1 MIKYTDST
9 QTTTTAVCVTGS
21 KGSTGATGAQGPQG
35 DKGQT
40 GATGNGVSSVDVQYY
55 KSTSSTSLTGG
66 SWSTTNPGWENGK
79 YIWSKTVITY
89 TNGQKEETTPV
100 CITGAKGSTGA
111 QGPKGD
117 TGATG
122 PKGDKG
128 DTGATGKG
136 ISSITEKYA
145 VSSSNSTAPT
155 SWSNSVQ
162 TMTATN
168 KYLWNY
174 EIIKYT
180 DNSTVETAKRVI
192 GVYGDKGATGATGS
206 TGKGISS
213 ITNYYLVSASSSGVT
228 TSTSGWF
235 TTPGATSTSK
245 KYLWNYE
252 KITYTDN
259 STTKTTP
266 HIIGTHGATG
276 ATGPKGDKGD
286 TGDTGKGVSK
296 TEVYYY
302 LSTSN
307 TTQSGG
313 SWVTTPPTWSNGK
326 YYWQKIK
333 TTFTD
338 GSTSESTP
346 VCITGAKG
354 STGSTG
360 ATGKGISS
368 ITTEFYLST
377 SKTEQVNGSWTTTP
391 PTWSNGKYV
400 WTRIKIVYTNPSS
413 TVYTTPVCDSSW
425 EAVNEIEVGGRN
437 YWQNGDLSSDL
448 PAGTT
453 KRFGGEVIGIEEG
466 NVTGFDSCFHVVT
479 SGRILS
485 SYFNRDTEELVGKTL
500 TMQCWIKYSDVTA
513 GTNS

>member
-1 MIKYTDST
+1 M
-9 QTTTTAVCVTGS
+9 
-21 KGSTGATGAQGPQG
+21 
-35 DKGQT
+35 
-40 GATGNGVSSVDVQYY
+40 
-55 KSTSSTSLTGG
+55 
-66 SWSTTNPGWENGK
+66 
-79 YIWSKTVITY
+79 
-89 TNGQKEETTPV
+89 
-100 CITGAKGSTGA
+100 
-111 QGPKGD
+111 
-117 TGATG
+117 
-122 PKGDKG
+122 
-128 DTGATGKG
+128 
-136 ISSITEKYA
+136 
-145 VSSSNSTAPT
+145 
-155 SWSNSVQ
+155 
-162 TMTATN
+162 
-168 KYLWNY
+168 
-174 EIIKYT
+174 
-180 DNSTVETAKRVI
+180 I

-228 TSTSGWF
+228 TSTSGWS

-307 TTQSGG
+307 TTQTGG

-326 YYWQKIK
+326 YYWQKLK

-338 GSTSESTP
+338 GTTSESTP

-360 ATGKGISS
+360 ATGKGVSS

-377 SKTEQVNGSWTTTP
+377 SKTTQVDGSWVTTMP
-391 PTWSNGKYV
+391 EWSEGKYL
-400 WTRIKIVYTNPSS
+400 WTRNKIVYTNPSS
-413 TVYTTPVCDSSW
+413 TQYTTPVCDSS
-425 EAVNEIEVGGRN
+425 
-437 YWQNGDLSSDL
+437 
-448 PAGTT
+448 
-453 KRFGGEVIGIEEG
+453 
-466 NVTGFDSCFHVVT
+466 
-479 SGRILS
+479 
-485 SYFNRDTEELVGKTL
+485 
-500 TMQCWIKYSDVTA
+500 
-513 GTNS
+513 